1 MMTCHSIL
9 LIGLT
14 QDTSV
19 DNHQD
24 VLCPVFNFLCVND
37 NIGNDKLCRKLASS
51 QMEELQISLY
61 RSAIIVV
68 FTRYLDSSNKF
79 LTAIC

>member
-37 NIGNDKLCRKLASS
+37 NFGNDIGNDKLCRKLASS
-51 QMEELQISLY
+51 QMEEFQMGEPIDTKYPKY
-61 RSAIIVV
+61 RKDRD
-68 FTRYLDSSNKF
+68 TKYQMY
-79 LTAIC
+79 